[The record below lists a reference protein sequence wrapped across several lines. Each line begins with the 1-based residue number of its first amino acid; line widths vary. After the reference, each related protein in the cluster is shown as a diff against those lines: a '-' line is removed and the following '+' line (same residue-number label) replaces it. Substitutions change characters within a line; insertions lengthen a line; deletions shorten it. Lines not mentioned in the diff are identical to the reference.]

1 MKMAQKNLR
10 KRQANNLAAIETLVA
25 ELKSFAEEFD
35 TTDPERTQVALDTH
49 ISELMQKKLI
59 KARARQKQPRLDSV
73 LDAILGRHTSTD
85 LIERAQKV
93 QDLINTYLD
102 EPSQEDM
109 EEAKTIVKKIIQHIE
124 EYVKNLK
131 T

>member
-1 MKMAQKNLR
+1 MAQKKLR
-10 KRQANNLAAIETLVA
+10 KQQANNLAAIEALVA
-25 ELKSFAEEFD
+25 ELKAFEEEFD
-35 TTDPERTQVALDTH
+35 TTDPGTTQVALDVH
-49 ISELMQKKLI
+49 ISELIQKKLI
-59 KARARQKQPRLDSV
+59 KGHKRQKQQRLDGV

-85 LIERAQKV
+85 LIERAQRV